1 MALNLH
7 AIPGGD
13 LGAPGG
19 DPGTA
24 AGTSP
29 PDRIA
34 LIDILRGLVIVIMAL
49 DHTREFT
56 HASGW
61 AFNPLSPTDSTPLLF
76 ATRWITHL
84 CAPTFVFLA
93 GVSIRLQA
101 INGRT
106 GVTLARRIASRG
118 LWLIVLE
125 LTLVGF
131 FWSFSIPFL
140 QFWQVIW
147 AIGWSMILLAGLIFL
162 RPIVSL
168 IVGALI
174 VIASTFFL
182 AVPPDAFGSLGGI
195 LFRGVAF
202 LPSFETMAIFVAYP
216 IVPWF
221 GVMAVGYGAGH
232 IFLSPRRSTLLA
244 RIGLAML
251 AAFLILRLPN
261 LPGDLRPWA
270 PQSGPFWTVA
280 SFFDVTKNPP
290 SLDFVL
296 VTLGLMLA
304 LAPLIERLPRRVT
317 GLFRTYGSVPLI
329 AYVAHVGLMH
339 LYAIIARA
347 IAGGPLAPMTDTMR
361 AFMLEQERFGT
372 FSLPLGWVYVVWLA
386 VVATLYPL
394 CRWWAGVKRHR
405 RDWWMAYL

>member
-1 MALNLH
+1 M
-7 AIPGGD
+7 GTD
-13 LGAPGG
+13 GA
-19 DPGTA
+19 
-24 AGTSP
+24 TSP
-29 PDRIA
+29 IPHDRIA

-61 AFNPLSPTDSTPLLF
+61 AFNPLSPTASTPLIY

-106 GVTLARRIASRG
+106 GAPLAKRIAARG
-118 LWLIVLE
+118 VWLIFLE
-125 LTLVGF
+125 LTLIGF
-131 FWSFSIPFL
+131 FWSFSVPFL

-147 AIGWSMILLAGLIFL
+147 AIGWSMILLAGLVFL
-162 RPIVSL
+162 PPVVSL
-168 IVGALI
+168 IIGAVI
-174 VIASTFFL
+174 VVASTAFL

-202 LPSFETMAIFVAYP
+202 LPSFDNLAIFVAYP

-221 GVMAVGYGAGH
+221 GVMALGYGAGQ
-232 IFLSPRRSTLLA
+232 IFVSPKRSTLLMA
-244 RIGLAML
+244 IGLAML

-261 LPGDLRPWA
+261 LPGDPWPWA
-270 PQSGPFWTVA
+270 PQADAFWTFAAV
-280 SFFDVTKNPP
+280 FDVTKNPP

-296 VTLGLMLA
+296 VTLGLVLA
-304 LAPLIERLPRRVT
+304 LAPAIERLPRPVT
-317 GLFRTYGSVPLI
+317 EFFRTFGSVPLM

-339 LYAIIARA
+339 LYAVIARA
-347 IAGGPLAPMTDTMR
+347 IAGGTLAPMTDTMR
-361 AFMLEQERFGT
+361 AFLAEPERFGT
-372 FSLPLGWVYVVWLA
+372 FSLPIGWVYVVWLA
-386 VVATLYPL
+386 VIATLYPL
-394 CRWWAGVKRHR
+394 CRWWAGVKRRR

>member
-1 MALNLH
+1 M
-7 AIPGGD
+7 
-13 LGAPGG
+13 
-19 DPGTA
+19 GTA
-24 AGTSP
+24 AATP

-56 HASGW
+56 NASGW
-61 AFNPLSPTDSTPLLF
+61 AFNPLSPESSTPLLY

-106 GVTLARRIASRG
+106 GLPLAERIASRG
-118 LWLIVLE
+118 LWLIILE
-125 LTLVGF
+125 LTLIGF

-147 AIGWSMILLAGLIFL
+147 AIGWSMILLAGLVFL
-162 RPIVSL
+162 PPVVSL
-168 IVGALI
+168 ILGAVI

-182 AVPPDAFGSLGGI
+182 TVAPDAFGSLGGI

-202 LPSFETMAIFVAYP
+202 LPSFENMAIFVAYP

-221 GVMAVGYGAGH
+221 GVMALGFGAGH

-244 RIGLAML
+244 IIGLAML

-270 PQSGPFWTVA
+270 PQADAFWTIA
-280 SFFDVTKNPP
+280 SFLDVTKNPL

-296 VTLGLMLA
+296 VTLGLVLA
-304 LAPLIERLPRRVT
+304 LAPLIERLPRPVT
-317 GLFRTYGSVPLI
+317 GFFRTYGSVPMI

-339 LYAIIARA
+339 LYAIIARV
-347 IAGGPLAPMTDTMR
+347 IAGGTLAPMTDTMR

-372 FSLPLGWVYVVWLA
+372 FSLDIGWVYVVWLA
-386 VVATLYPL
+386 VVLTLYPI
-394 CRWWAGVKRHR
+394 CRWWAGVKKRR